1 LKNDNVDKQEKKND
15 ENGNHVATTTAN
27 DLIIVYDENLINVAC
42 DDSTWVVDS
51 GVSFHVTYRKN
62 FFSSYTPGDFGEL
75 KMRNNDTSKVIGIGT
90 VCLKTSN
97 GTKLILKNVR
107 HAPNIRLHLISASV
121 LDYNGYFNTFGGAQW
136 KLTKSSLVVA
146 CGINFSGM
154 Y

>member
-1 LKNDNVDKQEKKND
+1 MKNDNVDKQEKKND

-75 KMRNNDTSKVIGIGT
+75 KMRNNDTS
-90 VCLKTSN
+90 
-97 GTKLILKNVR
+97 
-107 HAPNIRLHLISASV
+107 
-121 LDYNGYFNTFGGAQW
+121 
-136 KLTKSSLVVA
+136 
-146 CGINFSGM
+146 
-154 Y
+154 